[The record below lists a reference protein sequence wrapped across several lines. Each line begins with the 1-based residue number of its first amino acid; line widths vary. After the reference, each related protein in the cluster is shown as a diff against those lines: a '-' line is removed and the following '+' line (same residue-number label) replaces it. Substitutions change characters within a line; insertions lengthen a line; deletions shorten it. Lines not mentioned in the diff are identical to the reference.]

1 MLEYK
6 KLFVLLNEE
15 VKLTKEIVKI
25 EKEVQ
30 SLVLKE
36 QQVTGE
42 ELGKSMSDSY
52 KIQKNIDEISLCLEI
67 LENDVPRLILD
78 QKYNANDTK
87 WNWVDSTKYKDVTY
101 LNNSE
106 NYDKLMHTWNNIGEI
121 DISLGEGFTYKDT
134 TDINYS
140 KNACYSTKYSC
151 SLWHDYESA
160 RILQFYSYINKLSS
174 NISMTINNQYIHIK
188 LKIDDYKTAT
198 NDLNIMLKNYRR
210 EAGQIFKKIVS
221 SVIELNGDHNE
232 HKKHLETKLTEYKEK
247 LSNLKKQQQDIK
259 KSLDIDPDISNDLFD
274 DNKSEA
280 SYSFMSDV

>member
-1 MLEYK
+1 MAEYK
-6 KLFVLLNEE
+6 KLFVLLSEE

-121 DISLGEGFTYKDT
+121 YISLGEGFTYMKT
-134 TDINYS
+134 TDDNNFNNNFSTRYS
-140 KNACYSTKYSC
+140 IP
-151 SLWHDYESA
+151 LWHDYESA
-160 RILQFYSYINKLSS
+160 KILRFYSYINKLSS
-174 NISMTINNQYIHIK
+174 NISMTVNENKYIHIK
-188 LKIDDYKTAT
+188 LKIDDFKTTT
-198 NDLNIMLKNYRR
+198 NDLNIILKNYRR
-210 EAGQIFKKIVS
+210 ETGQIFKKIVS
-221 SVIELNGDHNE
+221 TVIELNGDHFE
-232 HKKHLETKLTEYKEK
+232 RKKHLENKMIEYKDK

-259 KSLDIDPDISNDLFD
+259 KSLDIDPDISSDLFD

-280 SYSFMSDV
+280 SYSFLSDT